1 MIVDTIKTIAET
13 SLNMTFAYGDR
24 TALNLIDE
32 NTGKYAL
39 WLLPVENKQEV
50 NGLNKVVANNY
61 DLAFFMCIKS
71 DMDGGTP
78 GVNGQD
84 YYAQKWELN
93 IKPLYTDKAV
103 ENFVKAFT
111 CKEAFTVSAPVVKE
125 VINIPFD
132 INLDGLYVT
141 LTIKEDLI

>member
-1 MIVDTIKTIAET
+1 MIVDTIKTIAEN

-39 WLLPVENKQEV
+39 WLLPVENKPEV
-50 NGLNKVVANNY
+50 NGLNKVVVNNY
-61 DLAFFMCIKS
+61 DIALFMCIKS
-71 DMDGGTP
+71 DMDAGTP
-78 GVNGQD
+78 AINGQD
-84 YYAQKWELN
+84 YYAQKWGQN

-111 CKEAFTVSAPVVKE
+111 CKEEFTVSAPVVKE
-125 VINIPFD
+125 VINLFD
-132 INLDGLYVT
+132 LNVDGLYVT